1 MIFRKQRNVQ
11 INWINTFD
19 NGFEFKEKDKLNGWM
34 WNSLKFLPVPI
45 DSLNTRNN
53 RGKTIIL

>member
-1 MIFRKQRNVQ
+1 MIFRKHRNVQ

-19 NGFEFKEKDKLNGWM
+19 NGFKFKEEDKLNGWM
-34 WNSLKFLPVPI
+34 WNSLKFLSVPI